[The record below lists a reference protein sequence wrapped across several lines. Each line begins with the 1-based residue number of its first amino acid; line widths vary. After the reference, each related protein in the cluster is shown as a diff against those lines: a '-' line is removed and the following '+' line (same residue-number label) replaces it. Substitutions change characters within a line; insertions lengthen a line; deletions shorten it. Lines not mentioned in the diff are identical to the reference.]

1 MSKKTLAKYASVTT
15 ASFMVLQL
23 GACSSMEDQVKEV
36 IAEQRELDLQ
46 NSAQDENAVYEVP
59 DDMTKEEY
67 AEALMKTENIGV
79 QDSDLANACDEWK
92 EKEDGSFECLD
103 EDSEYYAQH
112 FFNGFLYA
120 TAGAMI
126 GSAIYRQTN
135 LKDGERKKQITNS
148 AVVSPTNT
156 RYTKAN
162 FNSTNGNLNK
172 NSNTS
177 KVDLNKSTTTGTK
190 SSTGTNSTSSGSS
203 SSKPNNSYSSGKTGF
218 SSGGA
223 SRGGSSSS

>member
-23 GACSSMEDQVKEV
+23 GACSSMEEQVNEV
-36 IAEQRELDLQ
+36 IAEQQELEQQ
-46 NSAQDENAVYEVP
+46 NNSIENEEIVYEVP

-67 AEALMKTENIGV
+67 AEALLKSENINV
-79 QDSDLANACDEWK
+79 HDSDIANACEEWN

-103 EDSEYYAQH
+103 ENSEYYAQH
-112 FFNGFLYA
+112 FFNGLLYA

-126 GSAIYRQTN
+126 GSAIYRQSN
-135 LKDGERKKQITNS
+135 LKDGERKKEITNN

-156 RYTKAN
+156 RYSKAN
-162 FNSTNGNLNK
+162 SNSTNVNTNK
-172 NSNTS
+172 NTNSN
-177 KVDLNKSTTTGTK
+177 KVDLNKSTTGTK
-190 SSTGTNSTSSGSS
+190 SSTETNSASSSSSGS
-203 SSKPNNSYSSGKTGF
+203 KTNNSYSSGKSGF